1 MRWGVAAVTLRLGT
15 DLVTIGRL
23 RLALRRTP
31 GIRQRLF
38 TTAEQAYADSQSDPV
53 PSLAARFAAK
63 EAVMKALETGIGGLK
78 FRDIEIQRTRA
89 GAPQLRLHNSAL
101 ARAQAAGVA
110 SWQVSLSH
118 TDEVALAVVIG
129 QP

>member
-1 MRWGVAAVTLRLGT
+1 MTLRLGT
-15 DLVTIGRL
+15 DLVTISRL

-38 TTAEQAYADSQSDPV
+38 TPTEQAYADSQADPV

-63 EAVMKALETGIGGLK
+63 EAVMKALETGIGGLR
-78 FRDIEIQRTRA
+78 FSDIEIRRTPA
-89 GAPQLRLHNSAL
+89 GAPQLRLRNSAL
-101 ARAQAAGVA
+101 DLSQAAGVA

-129 QP
+129 QSAATPQP

>member
-1 MRWGVAAVTLRLGT
+1 MSVRLGT
-15 DLVTIGRL
+15 DLVTIDRL

-38 TTAEQAYADSQSDPV
+38 TPAEQAYADSQSDPV
-53 PSLAARFAAK
+53 PSLAVRFAAK
-63 EAVMKALETGIGGLK
+63 EAVMKALETGIGGVK
-78 FRDIEIQRTRA
+78 FRDIEVQRTRA
-89 GAPQLRLHNSAL
+89 GAPQLWLRNSAL
-101 ARAQAAGVA
+101 KRQQDAGVA